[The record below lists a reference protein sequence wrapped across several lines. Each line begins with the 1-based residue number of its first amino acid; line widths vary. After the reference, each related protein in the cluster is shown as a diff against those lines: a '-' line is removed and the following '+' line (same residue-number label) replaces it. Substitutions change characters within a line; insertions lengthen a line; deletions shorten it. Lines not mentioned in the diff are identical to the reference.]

1 MIKLGLLIFCFV
13 VGIQFTCQAKEI
25 KTNYVVSFENVNHPQ
40 VAYWFFAANMV
51 PEERYKGK
59 IDTFALQSKYTL
71 IFLTERNGCNFY
83 DVPTMHPIFEKLVAY
98 AHQKGL
104 KIGLQL
110 WKRDFGTTIEN
121 TDRLIQEGEVKLDAN
136 GRASYSVKAKGA
148 RDMKSLLKSELFK
161 IYAFKKTAEGFY
173 DPSSLQEIT
182 ESAKVQSTINQVDLT
197 IDAGSK
203 LKGYT
208 VYILTQHYY
217 DSCSN
222 FSDQAKS
229 MIVEGFKAY
238 ADIPFDGIGLDEYK
252 NLKIA
257 RQPILKSTGD
267 LFRERLYSIG
277 MAKKM
282 DANKGMELGSIL
294 FDMRYAP
301 AGNPGVRMKAINEYM
316 TLLRSATLGIEAT
329 MYDLGKKMYGKGTFI
344 GLHDTFH
351 NNLDGDEVW
360 QTGVSWWNI
369 KRDYGHTDE
378 ETATPI
384 QIGIGMSYPMNA
396 MYNMYYGKDLNRI
409 WTKALYDLRF
419 GIRTHYHAANDV
431 QGWGVSIDAPSALQ
445 KINTVENAARLM
457 NRFNPSFPRVKLLV
471 VYGMEALFNWYPDYA
486 NRGLYDLN
494 EKLEMEKKSI
504 ELWNNGYL
512 HAAIPTDLIEDGR
525 LNLNAAGK
533 PVLNGYVFDAVL
545 FIGPRYSKERT
556 VKFFQEYVAKG
567 GKLLLDGPA
576 DFDYRGKNITETW
589 RKIASKA
596 VATSYSL
603 ENTAKLGIAKNEL
616 KDGVANDPGT
626 FTFTSI
632 ESLQENKPATF
643 SFTYLGNT
651 FSGTYKGIAVIKIDP
666 NGAVQKLGATAFSSM
681 RKNNKEILHVSR
693 EADVF
698 ISVEGA
704 TIHATIADSTK
715 STQISTND

>member
-1 MIKLGLLIFCFV
+1 
-13 VGIQFTCQAKEI
+13 
-25 KTNYVVSFENVNHPQ
+25 
-40 VAYWFFAANMV
+40 
-51 PEERYKGK
+51 
-59 IDTFALQSKYTL
+59 
-71 IFLTERNGCNFY
+71 
-83 DVPTMHPIFEKLVAY
+83 
-98 AHQKGL
+98 
-104 KIGLQL
+104 
-110 WKRDFGTTIEN
+110 
-121 TDRLIQEGEVKLDAN
+121 
-136 GRASYSVKAKGA
+136 
-148 RDMKSLLKSELFK
+148 
-161 IYAFKKTAEGFY
+161 
-173 DPSSLQEIT
+173 
-182 ESAKVQSTINQVDLT
+182 
-197 IDAGSK
+197 
-203 LKGYT
+203 
-208 VYILTQHYY
+208 
-217 DSCSN
+217 
-222 FSDQAKS
+222 
-229 MIVEGFKAY
+229 
-238 ADIPFDGIGLDEYK
+238 
-252 NLKIA
+252 
-257 RQPILKSTGD
+257 
-267 LFRERLYSIG
+267 
-277 MAKKM
+277 
-282 DANKGMELGSIL
+282 
-294 FDMRYAP
+294 
-301 AGNPGVRMKAINEYM
+301 
-316 TLLRSATLGIEAT
+316 
-329 MYDLGKKMYGKGTFI
+329 
-344 GLHDTFH
+344 
-351 NNLDGDEVW
+351 
-360 QTGVSWWNI
+360 
-369 KRDYGHTDE
+369 
-378 ETATPI
+378 
-384 QIGIGMSYPMNA
+384 
-396 MYNMYYGKDLNRI
+396 
-409 WTKALYDLRF
+409 
-419 GIRTHYHAANDV
+419 
-431 QGWGVSIDAPSALQ
+431 
-445 KINTVENAARLM
+445 
-457 NRFNPSFPRVKLLV
+457 
-471 VYGMEALFNWYPDYA
+471 
-486 NRGLYDLN
+486 
-494 EKLEMEKKSI
+494 MEKKSI